1 MAGGDVGATGD
12 GTPQRKTISPYDMT
26 SLDNPGLLITQ
37 VQLKGEN
44 YDEWARSFRTALRA
58 RKKFGFI
65 DGTIKQPDDD
75 SKDLE
80 DWWTINSLLVSWIR
94 NTIEP
99 TLRSTISHVEIAK
112 DLWNDIKDRF
122 SITNGPRIQQL
133 KSSLGECKQKGMT
146 IVDYYGRLKQLW
158 DELGNYE
165 QLPTCKCG
173 KCTCNLGSVL
183 EKKREDEKVH
193 LFLMG
198 LDDNVYGTVRSN
210 ILAQD
215 PLPSMNKVYS
225 LLIQE
230 ERVKTITRG
239 KEEREDI
246 MALTTRAR
254 VVGRDNTMVC
264 SHCKKTGH
272 ESENCFALIGY
283 LEWWGDRP
291 RNDIKGGGRGRGQ
304 TSGRGGGR
312 GGRGQP
318 RAYAAQTRT
327 VVPSGS
333 TSTSIETET
342 APLPGLNEEQWQTL
356 LQKLSGSKSAAS
368 EKTTGKPWIIDT
380 GASEHMTGTF
390 SNLHDVKEITPCP
403 VGLPDGRSTAAT
415 KEGSM
420 FLAGNLCLKHVLYV
434 LGLTCNLISVSQL
447 TDHYNCLVQFTNNLC
462 VVQDRT
468 TRMLIGAGER
478 RDGLYYFRG
487 MTQVQ
492 AMKATSGVSLDV
504 WHKRLGH
511 PSLKVT
517 KLVPGVSVKE
527 NKYRLEKNCEVCQR
541 AKQTRDKFPVSE
553 HKASSIFELIHC
565 DLWGPYNT
573 PSSCGATYFL
583 TIVDDYSRSVWVYLL
598 VDKTE
603 VSHTMKM
610 FFSLVERQFNKQ
622 VKLIRSDNGTEFTCM
637 KQYFLDHGIVFQT
650 SCVGTPQQN
659 GRVERKHQHILNVAR
674 ALRFQGNLPIAFWG
688 ECVLS
693 AGYLINRTPS
703 LVLNGKTPYS
713 VLYGREPA
721 YNHLRILG
729 SLCYAHVKTRDKFA
743 SRSRRCV
750 FVGYP
755 YGQKGWRLY
764 DLDKCEYFVSRD
776 VVFSENVFPFAD
788 PSPLVCEGAVE
799 MNDDDFADD
808 PIPKARGGHV
818 GSVTDTTSLPLT
830 TGEVVLPSS
839 AASGSTSE
847 PHRDDSGQGTNQGE
861 ETEVLGRGQRR
872 KETSVKLR
880 DFVIHTVQTLSP
892 SVTAPASRHSSGK
905 PYPIAH
911 YVNCDN
917 FSLRHRVFLA
927 ALSIEREPMHYSA
940 AVKDSRWRDAM
951 RREIEALESND
962 TWIIDDLPAG
972 KKALGCKWVYKIK
985 YNSDGSVERFKARL
999 VILGNHQVEGIDY
1012 TETFAP
1018 VAKMVTV

>member
-99 TLRSTISHVEIAK
+99 MLRSTISHVEIAK

-603 VSHTMKM
+603 
-610 FFSLVERQFNKQ
+610 
-622 VKLIRSDNGTEFTCM
+622 
-637 KQYFLDHGIVFQT
+637 
-650 SCVGTPQQN
+650 
-659 GRVERKHQHILNVAR
+659 
-674 ALRFQGNLPIAFWG
+674 
-688 ECVLS
+688 
-693 AGYLINRTPS
+693 
-703 LVLNGKTPYS
+703 
-713 VLYGREPA
+713 
-721 YNHLRILG
+721 
-729 SLCYAHVKTRDKFA
+729 TRDKFA

-892 SVTAPASRHSSGK
+892 SVTAPASRHSSGVEVASGPDGFVLCQRKYALDIITEVGLLGAK
-905 PYPIAH
+905 PVSVPLEQ
-911 YVNCDN
+911 N
-917 FSLRHRVFLA
+917 HRLALSTSTELQNPEPYRRLVGRLIYLCFTRPELSYSVHVLSQFMKQPREEHWNA
-927 ALSIEREPMHYSA
+927 ALRVVRYLKGHPGQVLLDNRNIVVRI
-940 AVKDSRWRDAM
+940 V
-951 RREIEALESND
+951 
-962 TWIIDDLPAG
+962 
-972 KKALGCKWVYKIK
+972 
-985 YNSDGSVERFKARL
+985 DG
-999 VILGNHQVEGIDY
+999 Q
-1012 TETFAP
+1012 
-1018 VAKMVTV
+1018 